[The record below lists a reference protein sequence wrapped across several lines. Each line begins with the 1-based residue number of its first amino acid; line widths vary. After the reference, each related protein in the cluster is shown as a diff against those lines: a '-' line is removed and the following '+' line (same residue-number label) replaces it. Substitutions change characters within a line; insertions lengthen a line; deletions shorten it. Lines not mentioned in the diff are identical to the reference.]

1 MNNYAMVHYPD
12 GNPISGMSFYQT
24 AIFQVDIQNV
34 FRYNYIIMSFKAIF

>member
-24 AIFQVDIQNV
+24 AVFQVDIQNV
-34 FRYNYIIMSFKAIF
+34 FRSACFFCFWCGF